1 MHRFSS
7 RALAS
12 IIAMAAMTAFSLGS
26 YLLVG
31 PGQAA
36 SLSSANVEANV
47 LRVAPAANDGP
58 SNTQRSTQ
66 SIRAVRIVYPL
77 PNS

>member
-12 IIAMAAMTAFSLGS
+12 VIAMAAMTAFSLGS

-36 SLSSANVEANV
+36 SLSSANHEAIV
-47 LRVAPAANDGP
+47 LRVAPANDGP

-66 SIRAVRIVYPL
+66 SIRAMRIVYPL